1 VDIWAN
7 TRLLLS
13 TLRHSPNNT
22 ATEGVVLAVLCE
34 VLAVLCEV
42 LAVLCEVLAVVV
54 VVGNY
59 PKAKSFVIKVILQM
73 TLNFKINQ
81 LI

>member
-42 LAVLCEVLAVVV
+42 LAVVV

-59 PKAKSFVIKVILQM
+59 PKAKSFVKL
-73 TLNFKINQ
+73 L
-81 LI
+81 